1 MQLPAVATL
10 AQACS
15 LLSQLGAADVDSI
28 DAGALRSFD
37 TSAVALLLEAQRRA
51 KARGAVLVVRNAP
64 AKLVELAR
72 LYGVDGLLSFDG
84 AAGVST

>member
-1 MQLPAVATL
+1 MQLPATATL
-10 AQACS
+10 AEAG
-15 LLSQLGAADVDSI
+15 LLLAQLDGSVDEI
-28 DAGALRSFD
+28 DAAALQAFD